1 MHFSVCFPFHFLL
14 QLHASCLMMQY
25 LFFPVD
31 AAKSVISIISN
42 ITNEEGSEPWPSSLT
57 PGRAWMLGVWIGSH
71 VCGSGEQW
79 RGGWEGSSS
88 AERGPQVFPSQ
99 EIQGPDEHKH
109 CREDREAAWRGSGSS
124 SQRVRMSGQTH
135 PEHRAFF
142 FFYIYTWNI
151 YFFFK
156 IIFIVILLE
165 LLYSPPFGLLHP
177 SHPPLSQ
184 SIPTCCPCPWVIHT
198 CSLTLSFPFF
208 PPLACSPLP
217 SGNCPLVP
225 YSCVSH
231 SFSWLVCFVD

>member
-142 FFYIYTWNI
+142 FFFTYIHG
-151 YFFFK
+151 
-156 IIFIVILLE
+156 IFISFLKSFLLLFYYSCCIL
-165 LLYSPPFGLLHP
+165 
-177 SHPPLSQ
+177 
-184 SIPTCCPCPWVIHT
+184 
-198 CSLTLSFPFF
+198 
-208 PPLACSPLP
+208 PPLASSTHPTP
-217 SGNCPLVP
+217 R
-225 YSCVSH
+225 SH
-231 SFSWLVCFVD
+231 SQFPHVVHVRGSFIHVL